1 MATAPG
7 TRAVLKNHHASA
19 SKVREVLD
27 LIRGKD
33 IISARDI
40 LVYTERGA
48 ARPVLKLLASAVA
61 NAENNDSIPADEL
74 YVSACWADEG
84 ITMKRFRPRAR
95 GRAGAIRKRT
105 SHITIVVSRMESE
118 RLVEV
123 SRKRSADESRRTARR
138 AARVRR
144 SLGDEAAEAPATEV
158 EAVEVEKVEAPQVE
172 TVETPEVEAVE
183 VEAVEVEAVEVEA
196 VEVEA
201 PQVET
206 VETAEVVETT
216 EVVEAE
222 APATEADAGDAPE
235 AGGEDSEGSEK
246 N

>member
-40 LVYTERGA
+40 LVYTERGS

-144 SLGDEAAEAPATEV
+144 SLGDEAAEAPVTEV
-158 EAVEVEKVEAPQVE
+158 EAVEVE
-172 TVETPEVEAVE
+172 T
-183 VEAVEVEAVEVEA
+183 
-196 VEVEA
+196 VEA

>member
-1 MATAPG
+1 MSSVATAPG

-40 LVYTERGA
+40 LVYTERGS

-144 SLGDEAAEAPATEV
+144 SLGDEAAEAPVTEV
-158 EAVEVEKVEAPQVE
+158 EAVEVETVEAPQVE
-172 TVETPEVEAVE
+172 TVETPEVEV
-183 VEAVEVEAVEVEA
+183 VEVEA

>member
-1 MATAPG
+1 MSSVATIPG

-19 SKVREVLD
+19 SKVREVLG

-33 IISARDI
+33 IITARDI

-48 ARPVLKLLASAVA
+48 GKPVLKLLASAVA

-84 ITMKRFRPRAR
+84 VTMKRFRPRAR

-105 SHITIVVSRMESE
+105 SHITIVVSRMEPE

-123 SRKRSADESRRTARR
+123 ARKRSADDSRRAARR

-144 SLGDEAAEAPATEV
+144 SLGDEAAEVAPV
-158 EAVEVEKVEAPQVE
+158 EAEPVEVDVLEAPQVE
-172 TVETPEVEAVE
+172 PTEV
-183 VEAVEVEAVEVEA
+183 
-196 VEVEA
+196 
-201 PQVET
+201 VET
-206 VETAEVVETT
+206 VEAAEVVETAETAEVVE
-216 EVVEAE
+216 AE
-222 APATEADAGDAPE
+222 ATEAPVAE
-235 AGGEDSEGSEK
+235 AEVAAEPAVEDSEGSEK